1 MKKVFD
7 DFTVAAELTPAI
19 IVVLPI
25 LVIALCR
32 GRLSGEWTEASIEF
46 VIGIAILYF
55 LAKVAREWGKS
66 YQEKMYKRLKGM
78 PTTIVLRFSDERIDK
93 ISKIKYH
100 KWFNDKSEQYQLP
113 MSLGEE
119 EQDTMSDSKSIN
131 AMKDLRVYAN
141 ANRNEYPRVYQE
153 LKKYNYWRNLY
164 GCKKLAIAICVVLIL
179 REVVNVR
186 KFRLEEVF
194 LNPIPKYSIFW
205 GLIIWMMFYCIFVT
219 KRVVE
224 RNAFGYAV
232 TLIETVCGTD
242 AIQE

>member
-78 PTTIVLRFSDERIDK
+78 PTTIVLRFSVG
-93 ISKIKYH
+93 
-100 KWFNDKSEQYQLP
+100 F
-113 MSLGEE
+113 
-119 EQDTMSDSKSIN
+119 
-131 AMKDLRVYAN
+131 
-141 ANRNEYPRVYQE
+141 
-153 LKKYNYWRNLY
+153 
-164 GCKKLAIAICVVLIL
+164 
-179 REVVNVR
+179 
-186 KFRLEEVF
+186 
-194 LNPIPKYSIFW
+194 
-205 GLIIWMMFYCIFVT
+205 
-219 KRVVE
+219 
-224 RNAFGYAV
+224 
-232 TLIETVCGTD
+232 
-242 AIQE
+242 